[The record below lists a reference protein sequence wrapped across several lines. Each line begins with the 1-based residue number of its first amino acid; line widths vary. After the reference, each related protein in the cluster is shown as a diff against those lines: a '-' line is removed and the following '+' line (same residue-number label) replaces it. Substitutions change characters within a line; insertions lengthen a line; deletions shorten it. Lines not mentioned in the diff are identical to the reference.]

1 LAVGEDAVNANE
13 KFAAINQAY
22 EVLGDEIKRKRYEF
36 VLANGETTYDDA
48 RDWTLI
54 DYKVGNPLKPSAE
67 ARAAQDAQREEFEAE
82 LKRRIATR
90 DKIDDISLYLIAVV
104 LITAVLMFAGSF
116 LYKRWSSQQVQ
127 SILVDFC
134 CHFNVHV
141 NFDFIAA

>member
-1 LAVGEDAVNANE
+1 
-13 KFAAINQAY
+13 
-22 EVLGDEIKRKRYEF
+22 
-36 VLANGETTYDDA
+36 
-48 RDWTLI
+48 LI